1 MTEGELVLGPRV
13 VGGES
18 DASARYATLDGQPVV
33 VKQATI
39 DARPRFEAVAALLE
53 RLAGRGLPVPTYQLL
68 ERDGLLVIAQSLLPG
83 TVDGSPGP
91 AVVDAVLAASELL
104 ADVDDV
110 PTLNGLDWPALLLHS
125 LTVGEDG
132 WCRHEPMRTYSP
144 RTRLLVEHAESCGAT
159 LDPAIVPTTD
169 CVHLDLH
176 AGNLLVT
183 GDRLTGIVDWD
194 GMLPGD
200 RWFDLAYFAFAVDVW
215 RGDSTVTGPV
225 WSAVE
230 AAVPAALLGAYA
242 AHIALRM
249 VEWQVS
255 RHTAADAERWSGWAE
270 RLVARYPA

>member
-1 MTEGELVLGPRV
+1 MTEAVLVLGPRV

-18 DASARYATLDGQPVV
+18 DAGARYATLDGRPVV
-33 VKQATI
+33 VKEATL

-53 RLAGRGLPVPTYQLL
+53 RLVGRGLPVPTYRLL
-68 ERDGLLVIAQSLLPG
+68 ERDGLLVVAQSLLPG

-91 AVVDAVLAASELL
+91 SVVDAVLRASELL
-104 ADVDDV
+104 ADVEDV
-110 PTLNGLDWPALLLHS
+110 PLMHGLDWPALLLHS
-125 LTVGEDG
+125 LTIGEDG
-132 WCRHEPMRTYSP
+132 WCRHAPMYAHSP
-144 RTRLLVEHAESCGAT
+144 RTRALVEHAESCGAT
-159 LDPAIVPTTD
+159 LDPALVPTRD

-194 GMLPGD
+194 GALPGD

-215 RGDSTVTGPV
+215 RDDAAVTGPV

-230 AAVPAALLGAYA
+230 TAVTPPLLGAYA

-255 RHTAADAERWSGWAE
+255 RHTAADVERWLGWAE

>member
-1 MTEGELVLGPRV
+1 MIDGELVLGPPV
-13 VGGES
+13 IGGES
-18 DASARYATLDGQPVV
+18 DAGARYATLAGQPVV
-33 VKQATI
+33 VKQAAL

-53 RLAGRGLPVPTYQLL
+53 RLVARGLPVPTYRLL
-68 ERDGLLVIAQSLLPG
+68 ERDGLLVVAQTVLPG
-83 TVDGSPGP
+83 VVDGSPGP
-91 AVVDAVLAASELL
+91 AVIDAVLAASELL
-104 ADVDDV
+104 AGVDDV
-110 PTLNGLDWPALLLHS
+110 PTVNGLDWPALLVHT

-132 WCRHEPMRTYSP
+132 WCRHAPMRAFSP
-144 RTRLLVEHAESCGAT
+144 RTRALVEHAEACGAT
-159 LDPAIVPTTD
+159 LDPVSVPTVD

-176 AGNLLVT
+176 AGNLLVS

-194 GMLPGD
+194 GVLPGD

-215 RGDSTVTGPV
+215 RGDAAVTGPV

-230 AAVPAALLGAYA
+230 GAVPPPLLGAYA

-255 RHTAADAERWSGWAE
+255 RHTPADVERWLGWAE